1 MRVDSVEA
9 YDPPERVRRY
19 DADMD
24 IMHPLRLKMID
35 VALELLPFD
44 RTDTL
49 RVLDLGVGTGAS
61 SRQFMEKYVNAEVVA
76 VDGAASMLELAKFRL
91 REYSHRVQ
99 WVVSDFRAMP
109 AKLLEPDTIDVVISC
124 YALHHLNAQE
134 KLAVL
139 KSVVRAIRPG
149 GWILNADLV
158 VADAPDI
165 ERRIQEIRVEAITG
179 RAPANDSRFCSPEA
193 TRQYLDELE
202 EMEQDQPQTLM
213 QDIRILRE
221 SGIENAEVFW
231 KELREAVTGGS
242 KVNAT

>member
-19 DADMD
+19 DADME

-44 RTDTL
+44 RTDAL
-49 RVLDLGVGTGAS
+49 RVLDLGVGTGAF
-61 SRQFMEKYVNAEVVA
+61 SRQLMEKYLNAEVVA

-91 REYSHRVQ
+91 REYSNRVK

-109 AKLLEPDTIDVVISC
+109 TELLEPDTIDLVISS

-149 GWILNADLV
+149 GWFLNADLV
-158 VADAPDI
+158 IADAPDI
-165 ERRIQEIRVEAITG
+165 EQRLQEIRVEAITG

-202 EMEQDQPQTLM
+202 EMEQDQPQTLK

-221 SGIENAEVFW
+221 SGIANAEVFW

-242 KVNAT
+242 KANAT